1 MNMSFIENEKQTIIV
16 PYYFPLL
23 PKVVRDLV
31 FECNIH
37 HRAELKKVLKQ
48 LIDYIHH
55 RAELKKV
62 LKQLIDYIFCV
73 NCNRLIDPS
82 LLEQCV
88 F

>member
-48 LIDYIHH
+48 LIDYI
-55 RAELKKV
+55 
-62 LKQLIDYIFCV
+62 FCV